1 MIAGVAMSLPVLS
14 VSLAATLLGCTGE
27 PDLCGGAQTC
37 IRVDVHSVQ
46 IETIDQLELDLVYGS
61 VHTTTTTGV
70 RGTPLD
76 LPVSTALILDL
87 PGPLIDIQFVAA
99 ARLDGNVLG
108 ADFARVTVQ
117 SGHQSTAFVELSP
130 IEACVE
136 GAIYCDGVGAFY
148 ADLGTLYQCDHGV
161 PLYYARCPSAC
172 MGFREPGGAC
182 YGTGGSCRD
191 AGTYCGGHMV
201 DGDPYTLYVCQS
213 FDGTQP
219 RTCPNGCLVRG
230 DGDDVCQ

>member
-1 MIAGVAMSLPVLS
+1 MNAGVAMSLPVLS
-14 VSLAATLLGCTGE
+14 VSLAATLLGCTSDAD
-27 PDLCGGAQTC
+27 PCGDAQTC

-70 RGTPLD
+70 RGTLLD

-99 ARLDGNVLG
+99 ARLNGSVLG

-130 IEACVE
+130 IEA
-136 GAIYCDGVGAFY
+136 ASR
-148 ADLGTLYQCDHGV
+148 
-161 PLYYARCPSAC
+161 ARSTATGSARSTQTSVRSTSATTAYRC
-172 MGFREPGGAC
+172 
-182 YGTGGSCRD
+182 TTRD
-191 AGTYCGGHMV
+191 APPPAQDFESPAAPAMAPAACAAT
-201 DGDPYTLYVCQS
+201 PAPTAAA
-213 FDGTQP
+213 T
-219 RTCPNGCLVRG
+219 
-230 DGDDVCQ
+230 